1 MYDIKR
7 FRRLSQAL
15 VHFVIDRASLFTDHR
30 ISGLPIRAKCY
41 ASISELFEGILVTI
55 LPQISFLL
63 LKVMII
69 DAWSR
74 YFVELL
80 CRLVC

>member
-1 MYDIKR
+1 MYEINR
-7 FRRLSQAL
+7 FKRLSHAL

-30 ISGLPIRAKCY
+30 ISGLPIRAKY
-41 ASISELFEGILVTI
+41 KHFRTI
-55 LPQISFLL
+55 REHVFHNSPTDFTSSS
-63 LKVMII
+63 LKVVII

-80 CRLVC
+80 SRLVC